1 MRIYELAKKLGVKSK
16 YILSELS
23 KLGIEGKTHYSNIES
38 DLIKKIEEVVLGG
51 GIKQKEQPFLI
62 LQDERLQVLKRL
74 KKERWKEY
82 LKYDMPDGH
91 IEPGKPTGER
101 RAEILHKKDETEA
114 LLRIMD
120 EVPETGV
127 LEEKE
132 ILDENSSV
140 KQKKVDGHRSII
152 AGLIIS
158 AIFIITVLFISVRNY
173 YVLRD
178 EALEKNRT
186 KSMSVQKEETTGQL
200 WSGNSAVP
208 KNNEILSKDE
218 EGNKTKNI
226 EEEISSGK
234 IYPNPVFTVQAG
246 AFNDPYNA
254 RSLKIR
260 LNKRGYHAFITIS
273 SSKERRIYKVLVGKF
288 SNREKA
294 EILSAKIK
302 RVEGLQT
309 FVTLLKKQ
317 YFKNSKASSLR
328 VGVYKCL
335 IRMETPALHFS

>member
-23 KLGIEGKTHYSNIES
+23 KLGIEGKTHSSNIES
-38 DLIKKIEEVVLGG
+38 DLIKKIEEVVLGS
-51 GIKQKEQPFLI
+51 GIKQKEQPVLI

-91 IEPGKPTGER
+91 IEPGKPTEEK

-120 EVPETGV
+120 EVPETV
-127 LEEKE
+127 LKEKE
-132 ILDENSSV
+132 ILDATSPV
-140 KQKKVDGHRSII
+140 KQKNIDGHRSII

-178 EALEKNRT
+178 EALERNRT
-186 KSMSVQKEETTGQL
+186 KSMSVQKEKPAGQIE
-200 WSGNSAVP
+200 SGSSAVP
-208 KNNEILSKDE
+208 KDEAVDTTKD
-218 EGNKTKNI
+218 I
-226 EEEISSGK
+226 EEEMSSGK
-234 IYPNPVFTVQAG
+234 VFSKPVFTVQAG

-254 RSLKIR
+254 KSLKTR
-260 LNKRGYHAFITIS
+260 LNKKGYHAFITIS

-328 VGVYKCL
+328 VGIYKCL
-335 IRMETPALHFS
+335 IRMETPALHFL